1 MTFKISAPVQTVD
14 ISMDDGAIIRLRRHS
29 EGKQR
34 LLLSHG
40 NGFAIDAYYPFWR
53 LFLDSFEVVVF
64 DVRNHGQNP
73 RHDFASHDINRF
85 VLDFETIHTRIPETF
100 GAKPTVAVFHS
111 ISAITGLLQNLEY
124 GQRWDALLAPGSTAF
139 RWVPSPPTAQWSAS
153 TRAT

>member
-53 LFLDSFEVVVF
+53 TH
-64 DVRNHGQNP
+64 RNLLS
-73 RHDFASHDINRF
+73 RITAS
-85 VLDFETIHTRIPETF
+85 P
-100 GAKPTVAVFHS
+100 
-111 ISAITGLLQNLEY
+111 
-124 GQRWDALLAPGSTAF
+124 
-139 RWVPSPPTAQWSAS
+139 
-153 TRAT
+153 

>member
-1 MTFKISAPVQTVD
+1 
-14 ISMDDGAIIRLRRHS
+14 MDDGAIIRLRRHS

-34 LLLSHG
+34 LLFSHG
-40 NGFAIDAYYPFWR
+40 NGFAIDAYYPLWR

-85 VLDFETIHTRIPETF
+85 VLDFETIHTRIPEAF

-111 ISAITGLLQNLEY
+111 ISAITGLLQTSN
-124 GQRWDALLAPGSTAF
+124 T
-139 RWVPSPPTAQWSAS
+139 VSAGM
-153 TRAT
+153 RCWQLIRL